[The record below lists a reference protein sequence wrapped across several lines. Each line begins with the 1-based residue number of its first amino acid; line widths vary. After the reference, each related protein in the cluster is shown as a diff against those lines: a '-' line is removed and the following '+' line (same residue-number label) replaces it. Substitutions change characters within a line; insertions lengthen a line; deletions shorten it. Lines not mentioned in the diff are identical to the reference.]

1 MRFAPTIARL
11 LADGAGVFVE
21 PSPHPVLVTAVA
33 ETIEQ
38 AGAGA
43 AAIGTL
49 RRDDGCLERFTCA
62 LANGHVHGAPVDWG
76 TVFAGARRISAPP
89 YAFQRTRHWLE
100 AASGAT
106 GDLRAA
112 GLAPAEHPLLA
123 ATVRLAHARQTLFT
137 GRLTEGHEIFGRA
150 LVSGAAVA
158 ELALH
163 AGAQVGARTLEALTL
178 HAPIGLP
185 ADVQVAVGDRD
196 EEGRHVV
203 AVHAREDDGPWRS
216 LAEGVLSDAPAPDVA
231 VALWPPPAATAI
243 DAEALAERLAE
254 RGHACGTTLRA
265 AWQRGDA
272 LFAELAVDEHAYGL
286 HPALLDAALALEIDR
301 QEPGAWVMA
310 AIEGMTVPRP
320 GATALR
326 VQIDAT
332 GRIDAHDAHGELVFT
347 ATVALGE
354 HDPDAL
360 LELAWAELDA
370 GDGRPGPLV
379 VLRRAVAVVEH
390 DVPDLAAAAMWGRL
404 RAEQPSDFALV
415 DTDGPMDRMG
425 PLPGGEPQLA
435 LRGGRAYAPRLARA
449 GAPDGRSALQG
460 TVLVTGAGEPAGAG
474 VARRLASHAAI
485 ERLLLVDAPDAL
497 VAELGPRAVAIRAR
511 ELDTALVH
519 EPELHAVI
527 HTTVDARLAER
538 LDGRTAGRELDAFLC
553 FASATATLGA
563 GGDPQLAGASAA
575 LAALAVRRR
584 ERGLPAQVLAW
595 ERLPHGGDAWLDL
608 FERALRHPA
617 PYLIV
622 ARENLA
628 ALPDSSLLADVKPT
642 ATRSLA
648 RRVAALPE
656 AERPALVLGLV
667 REHTA
672 AVLAHSD
679 PDAIEP
685 DRRFKDL
692 GMDSITAVALRNRLV
707 QATGVALPT
716 TLIFDHPSCAAVT
729 RVLLRTLAP
738 ESDPVA
744 APADDERV
752 TAIDAMDVDDLI
764 RMTYAM
770 ES

>member
-1 MRFAPTIARL
+1 
-11 LADGAGVFVE
+11 
-21 PSPHPVLVTAVA
+21 
-33 ETIEQ
+33 
-38 AGAGA
+38 
-43 AAIGTL
+43 
-49 RRDDGCLERFTCA
+49 
-62 LANGHVHGAPVDWG
+62 
-76 TVFAGARRISAPP
+76 
-89 YAFQRTRHWLE
+89 
-100 AASGAT
+100 
-106 GDLRAA
+106 
-112 GLAPAEHPLLA
+112 
-123 ATVRLAHARQTLFT
+123 
-137 GRLTEGHEIFGRA
+137 
-150 LVSGAAVA
+150 
-158 ELALH
+158 
-163 AGAQVGARTLEALTL
+163 
-178 HAPIGLP
+178 
-185 ADVQVAVGDRD
+185 
-196 EEGRHVV
+196 
-203 AVHAREDDGPWRS
+203 
-216 LAEGVLSDAPAPDVA
+216 
-231 VALWPPPAATAI
+231 
-243 DAEALAERLAE
+243 
-254 RGHACGTTLRA
+254 
-265 AWQRGDA
+265 
-272 LFAELAVDEHAYGL
+272 
-286 HPALLDAALALEIDR
+286 
-301 QEPGAWVMA
+301 
-310 AIEGMTVPRP
+310 
-320 GATALR
+320 
-326 VQIDAT
+326 
-332 GRIDAHDAHGELVFT
+332 
-347 ATVALGE
+347 
-354 HDPDAL
+354 
-360 LELAWAELDA
+360 
-370 GDGRPGPLV
+370 
-379 VLRRAVAVVEH
+379 
-390 DVPDLAAAAMWGRL
+390 
-404 RAEQPSDFALV
+404 
-415 DTDGPMDRMG
+415 MDRMG

-474 VARRLASHAAI
+474 VARRLASHAGI

-563 GGDPQLAGASAA
+563 GGDPRLAGASAA
-575 LAALAVRRR
+575 LEALAVRRR

-595 ERLPHGGDAWLDL
+595 ERLPRSGDAWLDL
-608 FERALRHPA
+608 FERALRHGA

-628 ALPDSSLLADVKPT
+628 ALPDSPLLAGVKPG
-642 ATRSLA
+642 ATRSFA

-729 RVLLRTLAP
+729 RVLLRTLVP